1 MKDHAKIIL
10 DLNERLKELSDAS
23 ARAAGELSSLTKIL
37 ETEHGVSTIPEAL
50 TLLENM
56 KNDRDEILSKLELS
70 IEEISEV
77 LDGYDNED

>member
-10 DLNERLKELSDAS
+10 ELNERLKELTDAS
-23 ARAAGELSSLTKIL
+23 AHAAGELSSLTKLLKI
-37 ETEHGVSTIPEAL
+37 EYGVTTIAEAL

-56 KNDRDEILSKLELS
+56 KNDRDEILAKLELS
-70 IEEISEV
+70 IEEVNEV

>member
-1 MKDHAKIIL
+1 MKDHAKTIL

-23 ARAAGELSSLTKIL
+23 VRAAGELSSLTKL
-37 ETEHGVSTIPEAL
+37 LKTEYGVTTIAEAL

-56 KNDRDEILSKLELS
+56 KNDRDEILAKLELS
-70 IEEISEV
+70 IEEVSEV